1 MKRSNAVTHL
11 AFGSGTH
18 MCMGAHL
25 ARLEI
30 HSLMKSMLAR
40 VERFEI
46 GEAVFVLNNTLRG
59 LASLQMTLH

>member
-1 MKRSNAVTHL
+1 
-11 AFGSGTH
+11 
-18 MCMGAHL
+18 MGAHL

-46 GEAVFVLNNTLRG
+46 GEAVFVMNNTLRG